1 MPGKW
6 VYIRGGLYWG
16 GGLIFG
22 EGLYSD
28 GAYNHKFMVAI
39 MDKSFGQFQQMCVE
53 GRKLKFN
60 LKWSKSLPLL
70 KSLVGRYVKHK

>member
-1 MPGKW
+1 MVCLESGF
-6 VYIRGGLYWG
+6 IFG

-28 GAYNHKFMVAI
+28 GGYNHRFMVAI